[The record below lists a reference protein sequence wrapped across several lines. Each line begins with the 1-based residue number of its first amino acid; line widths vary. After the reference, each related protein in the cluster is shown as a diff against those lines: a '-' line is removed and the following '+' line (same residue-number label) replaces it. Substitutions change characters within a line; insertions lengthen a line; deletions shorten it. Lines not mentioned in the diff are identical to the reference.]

1 MTGTIDI
8 GQLPFTYRGRLA
20 SGELVN
26 LWTISDTGAWTF
38 HYPID
43 PLDASLA
50 NFGITSSADELNILD
65 GVTSTAA
72 ELNLADNVVA
82 SVSWAVAA
90 GAANVC
96 HLTGTLKDAAGAT
109 IAASR
114 PLFLYISEAATGIG
128 ITADTYSTG
137 ASITVGTQLVALTA
151 NKAWLVNAHRRHGAY
166 RDHRY
171 GQACRSI
178 RRRDRGAH
186 RRSLNLSG
194 VRRIVGCVMAFA
206 PSITRSATFSRPT
219 GNTTQYTAGDLVANS
234 ATAGSVVMMNW
245 VLPEGGIWLRKIEL
259 QKSDPD
265 ITSAAFRL
273 WLHTDSAVTFSN
285 GDNGAM
291 QIASTT
297 LAIGSVLA
305 ALDVTVDKSLPGAG
319 DTGYAT
325 FDAGLHALA
334 NTPTA
339 NGVCTIYGFLEA
351 RGTYT
356 PGDGESFTVILR
368 GDPL

>member
-151 NKAWLVNAHRRHGAY
+151 NKAWLVNTHTDGTVRIAITDTAKPADQYAVAIVAHTGAL
-166 RDHRY
+166 
-171 GQACRSI
+171 SI
-178 RRRDRGAH
+178 
-186 RRSLNLSG
+186 
-194 VRRIVGCVMAFA
+194 
-206 PSITRSATFSRPT
+206 
-219 GNTTQYTAGDLVANS
+219 
-234 ATAGSVVMMNW
+234 
-245 VLPEGGIWLRKIEL
+245 
-259 QKSDPD
+259 
-265 ITSAAFRL
+265 SAA
-273 WLHTDSAVTFSN
+273 S
-285 GDNGAM
+285 
-291 QIASTT
+291 
-297 LAIGSVLA
+297 A
-305 ALDVTVDKSLPGAG
+305 ALWGA
-319 DTGYAT
+319 
-325 FDAGLHALA
+325 
-334 NTPTA
+334 
-339 NGVCTIYGFLEA
+339 
-351 RGTYT
+351 
-356 PGDGESFTVILR
+356 
-368 GDPL
+368 